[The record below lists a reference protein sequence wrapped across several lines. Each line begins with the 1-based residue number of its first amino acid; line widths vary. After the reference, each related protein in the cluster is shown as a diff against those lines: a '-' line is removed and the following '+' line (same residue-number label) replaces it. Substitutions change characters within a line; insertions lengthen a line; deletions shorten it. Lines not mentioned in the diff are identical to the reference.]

1 MFNFEYLNQVD
12 YSILKDIDQIKK
24 GAFMKINGFCSL
36 IFMVF
41 FSGCV
46 AAPFLIA
53 PIVTGV
59 IMWQEGEATK
69 YYHEKPAVLYRATKT
84 SLKELELELVNYQSE
99 KNTYNLNVGQGEDDR
114 FKITVSQVKPNI
126 SVIKIR
132 VNFMGDKPFAE
143 LLYNQIDL
151 NMNAI
156 EFDDQG
162 KPTKKRFR
170 GSAIFRRFKTAEPEN
185 LN

>member
-1 MFNFEYLNQVD
+1 
-12 YSILKDIDQIKK
+12 
-24 GAFMKINGFCSL
+24 MKNLFSCFLFCF
-36 IFMVF
+36 IFL
-41 FSGCV
+41 SGCV

-59 IMWQEGEATK
+59 IMWQEGEAVK
-69 YYHEKPAVLYRATKT
+69 YYHEKSPVLYRATKA
-84 SLKELELELVNYQSE
+84 SLQELELNIIEDKQEQNAR
-99 KNTYNLNVGQGEDDR
+99 KINVGQANEDK
-114 FKITVSQVKPNI
+114 FKITIAQVKPNI

-156 EFDDQG
+156 EFDDEG
-162 KPTKKRFR
+162 KPTKKRFL
-170 GSAIFRRFKTAEPEN
+170 GSAIFRRFKTAEPES